1 MRCPS
6 SAQYTLGRPF
16 TANFPQHPICEIR
29 GSARAPR
36 HASASAA
43 YACKR
48 RARQRCPPRKI
59 RVVYMMTPERF
70 ASSRRLVKRRSNAP
84 SDSPCERMNPHIAI
98 VVYSPVYTPSA
109 TQRKAREGRCQPSG
123 MLEGQIVRCDSLAEH
138 PQRPW
143 RPASPLEHR
152 SPKRASFPPART
164 QPAAK
169 ATCGAHPIHGRCSAG
184 PRPYPWHESGG

>member
-48 RARQRCPPRKI
+48 RARQRCPPRNQGSLHDDARALRILEALGKEAIQRAI
-59 RVVYMMTPERF
+59 RLALRADE
-70 ASSRRLVKRRSNAP
+70 
-84 SDSPCERMNPHIAI
+84 
-98 VVYSPVYTPSA
+98 SA
-109 TQRKAREGRCQPSG
+109 HRHRGVLAGVHAVGYATEGPG
-123 MLEGQIVRCDSLAEH
+123 GKV
-138 PQRPW
+138 
-143 RPASPLEHR
+143 
-152 SPKRASFPPART
+152 
-164 QPAAK
+164 
-169 ATCGAHPIHGRCSAG
+169 SAFNHAGG
-184 PRPYPWHESGG
+184 PDCTM